1 MMRISFPLP
10 SMGDLEKRYD
20 ACTPF
25 YEAVL
30 EKLVKAIRAA
40 TAENNLS
47 ATLRH
52 RVKDFASWYKKL
64 LLRIPEE
71 SCDSTALLITDVLGI
86 RIVCPFLEEV
96 NQVSLILQEIFTVR
110 EREVKGADYAAGHFG
125 YESEHFLIDV
135 PSGFLPSK
143 PVPEFFPKKPVCE
156 IQIRTILQEAW
167 AEVEHELVYK
177 SDFSPLDNPLKRKL
191 AALNANL
198 TLSDIM
204 FQEIRDYQKD
214 LHTALKKRSRDFYK
228 RIRAN
233 GGHDGEIQRPITQ
246 SSEYSVDPSKDTMDA
261 LLLQGLLLHNEG
273 QYEKAIAIYSEIL
286 ERDLETRIRSIILVH
301 RGMAFFSKGGTT
313 EAAADFDQALRLD
326 PGHSKARYYRAI
338 QSRLDGHFEE
348 AYRDLE
354 ACIRADPYNL
364 EYLTARAE
372 TALAAGDRKT
382 AAADCDTVLRIDPA
396 FKPAL
401 RIQKDLAD

>member
-1 MMRISFPLP
+1 
-10 SMGDLEKRYD
+10 MGDLEKRYA
-20 ACTPF
+20 ACAPF
-25 YEAVL
+25 YEEVL
-30 EKLVKAIRAA
+30 EKLVKSIRAA
-40 TAENNLS
+40 AAGNNLS
-47 ATLRH
+47 ATLRY
-52 RVKDFASWYKKL
+52 RVKDFSSWYKKL
-64 LLRIPEE
+64 LHRVPEE
-71 SCDSTALLITDVLGI
+71 SCDSADRHLRITDVLGI

-96 NQVSLILQEIFTVR
+96 NQVSLMLQEIFTVR
-110 EREVKGADYAAGHFG
+110 EREIKGADYASGHFG

-135 PSGFLPSK
+135 PPGFLPSK
-143 PVPEFFPKKPVCE
+143 PIPEFFPKKPVCE

-177 SDFSPLDNPLKRKL
+177 SEFSPLDKPLRRKL

-214 LHTALKKRSRDFYK
+214 LHTALKKRSWDFYK
-228 RIRAN
+228 LIRTN
-233 GGHDGEIQRPITQ
+233 GGQDDENHRRSTQTPEI
-246 SSEYSVDPSKDTMDA
+246 SADPSKNTIDA

-273 QYEKAIAIYSEIL
+273 RYEKAIAIYSEIL
-286 ERDLETRIRSIILVH
+286 ERELETRIRSIILVH
-301 RGMAFFSKGGTT
+301 RGMAFFSQGGTA

-326 PGHSKARYYRAI
+326 PGHSKARYYRAV

-354 ACIRADPYNL
+354 ACIRSDPYNL

-372 TALAAGDRKT
+372 TALAAGDRES

-401 RIQKDLAD
+401 RIREDLSD